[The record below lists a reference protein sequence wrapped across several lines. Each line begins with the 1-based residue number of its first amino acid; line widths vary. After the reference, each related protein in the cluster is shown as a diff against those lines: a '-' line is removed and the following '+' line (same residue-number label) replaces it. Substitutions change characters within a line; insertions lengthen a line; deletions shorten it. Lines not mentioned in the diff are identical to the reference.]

1 MKIGASMLATRDR
14 TIEEALE
21 YFDSNKYIDYVEII
35 HQYPY
40 RGLNEDN
47 ELVDLINSYDLK
59 YTIHSPFID
68 VNIAS
73 LNSAIA
79 DISVMEIKRSI
90 DLARMIDTDIVV
102 VHPGTVGF
110 NGRGKEDIIYKISE
124 DNLKVIADYAKD
136 SGVYACIENLPN
148 IPDFMFMDVN
158 QLNDTLS
165 RLELPMTLDIGHAHT
180 NGFSPEE
187 IYFDSIKH
195 IHMHDNLG
203 DDDTH
208 LALGEGSFDLN
219 GFFDVFMQNNYD
231 GIYMLEMNY
240 MDSVEKSLEFMK
252 NIGII

>member
-1 MKIGASMLATRDR
+1 MLATRDR

-47 ELVDLINSYDLK
+47 ELIDLINSYDLK

-102 VHPGTVGF
+102 VHPGTIGF

-180 NGFSPEE
+180 NGFTPEE

-219 GFFDVFMQNNYD
+219 GFFDVFMKNNYD

-240 MDSVEKSLEFMK
+240 IDSVEKSLEFMK

>member
-1 MKIGASMLATRDR
+1 MLATRDR

-47 ELVDLINSYDLK
+47 ELIDLINSYDLK

-102 VHPGTVGF
+102 VHPGTIGF

-180 NGFSPEE
+180 NGFTPEE

-231 GIYMLEMNY
+231 DIYMLEMNY
-240 MDSVEKSLEFMK
+240 IDSVEKSLEFMK

>member
-47 ELVDLINSYDLK
+47 ELIDLINSYDLK

-102 VHPGTVGF
+102 VHPGTIGF

-180 NGFSPEE
+180 NGFTPEE

-219 GFFDVFMQNNYD
+219 GFFDVFMKNNYD

-240 MDSVEKSLEFMK
+240 IDSVEKSLEFMK